1 MIFNNLFSALAGV
14 LEIAFQ
20 LYIWVV
26 IARALMSWF
35 NPNPNNQI
43 VRLVVDVTDP
53 PLRFIQR
60 FVPPIGGLDLSPVIL
75 IFALLFI
82 QRFVV
87 NVLYNLA
94 AF

>member
-14 LEIAFQ
+14 IDIAFK
-20 LYIWVV
+20 LYIYVV

-35 NPNPNNQI
+35 NPNPQNQI
-43 VRLVVDVTDP
+43 VRLIIDVTEP
-53 PLRFIQR
+53 PLRLIQK
-60 FVPPIGGLDLSPVIL
+60 FVPSIAGLDLSPVIL

-82 QRFVV
+82 QKFVV
-87 NVLYNLA
+87 ETLYSLA